1 MKEWAAKQVGV
12 VKMPKLPYNPKLKQR
27 ARELRKAGN
36 LSEVLF
42 WNIVKSKK
50 FLGLNFHRQKI
61 IGNYIVDFY
70 CPVYRLVIEIDGSSH
85 NDKEEYDSIR
95 DEYLNSLDLKVIHI
109 LDKDI
114 KTNLECVI
122 LWLEEFV
129 SRLPRQSTTATPS

>member
-1 MKEWAAKQVGV
+1 MT
-12 VKMPKLPYNPKLKQR
+12 KLPYNPKLKQR

-50 FLGLNFHRQKI
+50 FLSLNFHRQKI

-70 CPVYRLVIEIDGSSH
+70 CPAYRLVIEIDGSSH

-114 KTNLECVI
+114 KTNLECVM

-129 SRLPRQSTTATPS
+129 SRLPRQSAIGTPS

>member
-1 MKEWAAKQVGV
+1 MT
-12 VKMPKLPYNPKLKQR
+12 KLPYNPKLKQR

-42 WNIVKSKK
+42 WNMVKSKK
-50 FLGLNFHRQKI
+50 FLDLNFRRQKI

-70 CPVYRLVIEIDGSSH
+70 CPAYRLVIEIDGSSH
-85 NDKEEYDSIR
+85 NDKKEYDSIR
-95 DEYLNSLDLKVIHI
+95 NEYLNSLDLMVIHI

-114 KTNLECVI
+114 KTNLEGVM

-129 SRLPRQSTTATPS
+129 SRLPRQSTTVTPS

>member
-1 MKEWAAKQVGV
+1 MREQLGV
-12 VKMPKLPYNPKLKQR
+12 VKMTKLPYNPKLKQR

-42 WNIVKSKK
+42 WNMVKSKK
-50 FLGLNFHRQKI
+50 FLDLNFRRKKI

-70 CPVYRLVIEIDGSSH
+70 CPAYRLVIEIDGSSH
-85 NDKEEYDSIR
+85 NDKKEYDSIR
-95 DEYLNSLDLKVIHI
+95 NEYLNSLDLMVIHI

-114 KTNLECVI
+114 KTNLEGVM

-129 SRLPRQSTTATPS
+129 SRLPRQSTTVTPS

>member
-1 MKEWAAKQVGV
+1 MREQLGV
-12 VKMPKLPYNPKLKQR
+12 VKMTKLPYNPKLKQR

-42 WNIVKSKK
+42 WNMVKSKK
-50 FLGLNFHRQKI
+50 FLDLNFRRQKI

-70 CPVYRLVIEIDGSSH
+70 CPAYRLVIEIDGSSH
-85 NDKEEYDSIR
+85 NDKKEYDSIR
-95 DEYLNSLDLKVIHI
+95 NEYLNSLDLMVIHI

-114 KTNLECVI
+114 KTNLEGVM

-129 SRLPRQSTTATPS
+129 SRLPRQSTTVTPS